1 MVARFAG
8 AGLGLV
14 AFTITITAGL
24 LARNPVEVTL
34 SRSILAL
41 ILFCL
46 IGLLLGGV
54 AQLVVAEYEKN
65 REAEI
70 RKRYPDD
77 STGTEDGGPKDG
89 SSGGD
94 GESIQKEA

>member
-8 AGLGLV
+8 ASLGLV
-14 AFTITITAGL
+14 AFIITITAGL
-24 LARNPVEVTL
+24 LTRNPVEVTL
-34 SRSILAL
+34 SRSIFAL

-46 IGLLLGGV
+46 IGLLLGTA

-70 RKRYPDD
+70 HKRYHDD
-77 STGTEDGGPKDG
+77 SAGTKGSGPNDGA
-89 SSGGD
+89 SGGE
-94 GESIQKEA
+94 GESIHKGA

>member
-8 AGLGLV
+8 ASLGLV

-24 LARNPVEVTL
+24 FARNPVEVTL
-34 SRSILAL
+34 SRSIFAL

-46 IGLLLGGV
+46 IGLLLGTA

-70 RKRYPDD
+70 QKRYRDD
-77 STGTEDGGPKDG
+77 SAGTEGSGPNDG
-89 SSGGD
+89 SSGGE
-94 GESIQKEA
+94 GESIHKGA